1 MSILNTPLSYNSY
14 IFKNTDIT
22 MNLISHSLQIKRDG
36 QSTRLIPSLD
46 GSLYQFDGENI
57 EPVPFT
63 ADTLLSSSFRFTDES
78 TIVGGKDSIKYGID
92 ANTGQVSDVLSR
104 CAQIE
109 TIKKDFIIRMTLETV
124 EYKTTCKGVHLG
136 LI

>member
-1 MSILNTPLSYNSY
+1 
-14 IFKNTDIT
+14 

-36 QSTRLIPSLD
+36 QNTRLIPSLD

-92 ANTGQVSDVLSR
+92 ANTGQVIMFFQDVLKLR
-104 CAQIE
+104 
-109 TIKKDFIIRMTLETV
+109 L
-124 EYKTTCKGVHLG
+124 
-136 LI
+136 